1 MFAHNLFLAWKSL
14 RQNPVLSLLMIGAIG
29 LGIGVCMTTLTVYTL
44 MSNNPIPQKSSVLY
58 AVQLDSWDPNEAW
71 GEPNQP
77 PSQLNWRD
85 TQALLKSEIPQRQVA
100 MFRSGFAVQEPGNKL
115 PAFLA
120 EARVTTADFFE
131 MFQVPFIYGG
141 GWDASAD
148 HDQQHL
154 VVLSKKTNDTVFGGT
169 NSIGK
174 TLKLDD
180 REFRVVGVTEDW
192 NPTPKF
198 YDLNNGSFAKPEE
211 LYVPFGL
218 VEPLE
223 LKSFG
228 NTNGWK
234 PEQINS
240 YQDFLNAEEVWIQY
254 WAELP
259 DAKSREAY
267 RAFIDHYVGEQKK
280 LGRYPRPLNNQLTN
294 VVDWMRINEVVTEDS
309 KVLLGLSFL
318 FLAVCL
324 LNIVGL
330 LLSKFLGKSG
340 ETALRRALGA
350 THWQILQKNLVEV
363 GLIGLLGGVL
373 GLLLAFA
380 GLQGV
385 KLLYRGYERLV
396 QLNGEL
402 LLVAI
407 GIALASS
414 LIAGLYPAWRAAR
427 LAPAGLLKTQ

>member
-71 GEPNQP
+71 GEPNLP

-100 MFRSGFAVQEPGNKL
+100 MFRSGFAVQEPRNKL

-148 HDQQHL
+148 HDQQQL

-169 NSIGK
+169 NSVGK

-218 VEPLE
+218 VEALE

-267 RAFIDHYVGEQKK
+267 QAFIDHYVGEQKK

>member
-1 MFAHNLFLAWKSL
+1 
-14 RQNPVLSLLMIGAIG
+14 
-29 LGIGVCMTTLTVYTL
+29 
-44 MSNNPIPQKSSVLY
+44 
-58 AVQLDSWDPNEAW
+58 
-71 GEPNQP
+71 
-77 PSQLNWRD
+77 
-85 TQALLKSEIPQRQVA
+85 
-100 MFRSGFAVQEPGNKL
+100 
-115 PAFLA
+115 
-120 EARVTTADFFE
+120 
-131 MFQVPFIYGG
+131 
-141 GWDASAD
+141 
-148 HDQQHL
+148 
-154 VVLSKKTNDTVFGGT
+154 VVLTKKTNNKVFGGID
-169 NSIGK
+169 SVGK

-180 REFRVVGVTEDW
+180 REYRVVGVTEDW

-218 VEPLE
+218 TEPLQ

-240 YQDFLNAEEVWIQY
+240 FQDFLNAEEVWIQY

-259 DAKSREAY
+259 DAKSRETY
-267 RAFIDHYVGEQKK
+267 QAFIDQYVGEQKK
-280 LGRYPRPLNNQLTN
+280 LGRYPRPLNNRLTN
-294 VVDWMRINEVVTEDS
+294 VVDWMKVNDVVTEDS

-350 THWQILQKNLVEV
+350 TRLQIMQKNLVEV
-363 GLIGLLGGVL
+363 GLIGVLGGVL
-373 GLLLAFA
+373 GILLALA

-402 LLVAI
+402 LLVAL
-407 GIALASS
+407 GIALFSS